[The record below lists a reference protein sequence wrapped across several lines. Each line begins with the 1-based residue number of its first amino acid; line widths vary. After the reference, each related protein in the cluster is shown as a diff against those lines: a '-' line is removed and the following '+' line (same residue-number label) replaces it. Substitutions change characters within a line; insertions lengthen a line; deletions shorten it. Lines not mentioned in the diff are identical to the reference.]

1 MEIKK
6 IVLAYSGGLDTAC
19 ILNWLKDKYHAEIVA
34 YIADVGQTEDIDEIK
49 QKAHKTGA
57 KEVRVVDLKEEFA
70 KDYVFEAVRA
80 NAVYE
85 SGYLLGTALA
95 RPIIAE
101 YMVHVA
107 KETGANAVSH
117 GSTGKGNDQ
126 VRFDLGVKA
135 LAPELKII
143 APWRE
148 WEYTSRSQLI
158 EYAKT
163 KGIPVTTTAEKPY
176 SMDANLMHISYEG
189 GILEDPWNEPP
200 ADMFRWTKE
209 PRNCSD
215 NPEYCQIGFENGIP
229 VSVNNE
235 KLSPLALMN
244 KVNEIGA
251 RNGVGRVDLVE
262 NRFIGIKSR
271 GVYETPGATL
281 LHIAH
286 RALESL
292 TLDREV
298 MRMKDSLSHKFAEL
312 VYCGFWFS
320 PEMDLLKKFIAE
332 SQTRVTGE
340 VKLKLFKGNA
350 TLVGRKSPYSLYKT
364 ELSSFDTTPF
374 NPKDSEGFININ
386 SLRLQLYGKSQE
398 RSK

>member
-1 MEIKK
+1 MEANK

-19 ILNWLKDKYHAEIVA
+19 ILHWLKEKYKSDVVA
-34 YIADVGQTEDIDEIK
+34 YIADVGQNENIEEVK
-49 QKAHKTGA
+49 QKAIKTGA
-57 KEVRVVDLKEEFA
+57 NQVRVLDLKEEFA
-70 KDYVFEAVRA
+70 REFIFEAVRA

-85 SGYLLGTALA
+85 GSYLLGTALA
-95 RPIIAE
+95 RPIIAK
-101 YMVHVA
+101 YMVKVA
-107 KETGANAVSH
+107 KETGAQAVSH

-148 WEYTSRSQLI
+148 WEFTSRSQLI

-163 KGIPVTTTAEKPY
+163 KGIQVTTTVEKPY

-200 ADMFRWTKE
+200 EEMFRWTKN
-209 PRNCSD
+209 PSNCPD
-215 NPEYCQIGFENGIP
+215 TPEYCNVGFENGLPI
-229 VSVNNE
+229 SLNNE
-235 KLSPLALMN
+235 KLTPLALMN

-251 RNGVGRVDLVE
+251 RNGIGRVDLVE

-281 LHIAH
+281 LHAAH
-286 RALESL
+286 RALESI

-298 MRMKDSLSHKFAEL
+298 MRLKDSLSHKFAEL

-320 PEMDLLKKFIAE
+320 PEMDLLKKFVAS
-332 SQTRVTGE
+332 SQTNVSGE
-340 VKLKLFKGNA
+340 VKLKLFKGNTA
-350 TLVGRKSPYSLYKT
+350 VAGRKSPYSLYK
-364 ELSSFDTTPF
+364 SDIASFDTAPF
-374 NPKDSEGFININ
+374 NPKDAEGFININ
-386 SLRLQLYGKSQE
+386 SLRLRTQKS
-398 RSK
+398 